1 MTNGVAITS
10 QPNVISQYYD
20 PQVEFLELG
29 VTVAGK
35 TTWKICGPDLNGVYG
50 GLNGTG
56 GFDAIVPGPDFFCP
70 TLNDARGNLHAVFD
84 VTHSTL
90 TWNASRPTGYGS
102 VPGYAPA
109 PLGFGGNL
117 VAASAWR
124 GRWMD
129 ITGRINLG
137 SRPYRPET
145 GSFESFDPAWNGG
158 DPNGYSFAGGE
169 PILGFDPSGRLSKQL
184 GNWASQ
190 KLDNA
195 VATYTGLVNPE
206 TRSQT
211 LVDSA
216 YGDARGTF
224 NWSVENAQGINHLLN
239 GPLLGYF
246 NNQALDY
253 ISRQGNGSINDFGT
267 ISGADPDSAAAQ
279 NMDSLSRGVLTVASL
294 LIGPGEA
301 KVASEAER
309 LLPGMTAEQAAQQN
323 IVNLLKLRER
333 QLLLGDDPARGF
345 LQAEGTAGVRL
356 EQALGRTINR
366 GTDAA
371 VDFVDSQL
379 GTISLK
385 GPIPAQGSVEGL
397 GAAVIRDAMGGNTAT
412 RTVVVDTLGL
422 SQEEVSAL
430 KAAIEAGTQGTS
442 KEIIYLP

>member
-1 MTNGVAITS
+1 
-10 QPNVISQYYD
+10 
-20 PQVEFLELG
+20 
-29 VTVAGK
+29 
-35 TTWKICGPDLNGVYG
+35 
-50 GLNGTG
+50 
-56 GFDAIVPGPDFFCP
+56 
-70 TLNDARGNLHAVFD
+70 
-84 VTHSTL
+84 
-90 TWNASRPTGYGS
+90 
-102 VPGYAPA
+102 
-109 PLGFGGNL
+109 
-117 VAASAWR
+117 
-124 GRWMD
+124 
-129 ITGRINLG
+129 
-137 SRPYRPET
+137 
-145 GSFESFDPAWNGG
+145 
-158 DPNGYSFAGGE
+158 
-169 PILGFDPSGRLSKQL
+169 
-184 GNWASQ
+184 
-190 KLDNA
+190 
-195 VATYTGLVNPE
+195 VNPE